1 MNPASDMSGFTSVD
15 DQPDPAFYVDLM
27 DRANRLS
34 VIQEVEALAIAELG
48 LTAGGRL
55 LDVGCGTGED
65 TRRLAAIVGPE
76 GSAVGLDASQ
86 TMIETARQRTEGTGL
101 PATFQV
107 ADAAALEFPDGSF
120 DAVRAERVLIHVPDP
135 GRVLA
140 EMVRV
145 TRPGGRVVVID
156 VDFDLCVLDLPD
168 VELTRRAVHAMC
180 DSMASGQ
187 IARQLPRLFRA
198 CGLRDITIDCR
209 FVPFTDDIIAML
221 IPGSLA
227 GAVAAGLLDKDDAE
241 ACWEA
246 AEAAMRDGDALCGFP
261 FFMVCGTKP

>member
-1 MNPASDMSGFTSVD
+1 MNPASDMSGFTSID
-15 DQPDPAFYVDLM
+15 DQPDPGFYVDLM
-27 DRANRLS
+27 DRANRLAA
-34 VIQEVEALAIAELG
+34 ILEVEAVAIAQLG
-48 LTAGGRL
+48 LTTGGRL
-55 LDVGCGTGED
+55 LDVGCGTVED
-65 TRRLAAIVGPE
+65 TRRVAAVVGPE
-76 GSAVGLDASQ
+76 GSAVGVDASRA
-86 TMIETARQRTEGTGL
+86 MIETARERTEGTGL
-101 PATFQV
+101 PVTFEV
-107 ADAAALEFPDGSF
+107 VDAAALEFPDDSF

-135 GRVLA
+135 GKVLA

-168 VELTRRAVHAMC
+168 AELTRRAVHGMC

-198 CGLRDITIDCR
+198 CGLGDLKVDCR
-209 FVPFTDDIIAML
+209 FVPFTDDIIALL

-227 GAVAAGLLDKDDAE
+227 GAVAAGTLDKDDAE

-246 AEAAMRDGDALCGFP
+246 VEATMRDGDGLCGFP
-261 FFMVCGTKP
+261 FFIVSGTKP